1 MWNFSKIEDKHFK
14 EFLWSGKL
22 DENLNDIL
30 LQFYELSPSKQF
42 EFVYYVKKK
51 EKYLNVEYIQ
61 KTFNL
66 DYDDAKRFLINPYGV
81 INIPTVDETG
91 GRLIRSILI
100 KDLKKVITNMEHLKD
115 SMQTIKEFLGRG
127 FCAIFEEK
135 FVGESFMLPVALGLY
150 VENLPKNLVFTGKV
164 DKNGNIYDVNAI
176 DKKTKLAEEN
186 NLKLVPPVYL
196 NNLKEVKNWLDA
208 QNYDVPF
215 YITKTL
221 DNYKGE
227 FKSFLNS
234 VQIEKVEDILRMLKI
249 FNDIKEEDLVLITGR
264 IKPEKEEW
272 KKYAKEFFKRIKRI
286 EEILEGRELMHF
298 AINGSA
304 AFSLACGMLFGS
316 QKPFYFYHYQNG
328 RYHTLKVENVRYLK
342 ERIRNYSCIDYI
354 YEKNSDKLA
363 IILAMASHEAEA
375 DAKAFTQ
382 ETGMSYLIVRHKK
395 AGNIPVEEMIE
406 VARETASLIQDIRRE
421 RSFKEFHFFLSCP
434 VPIAFMLGVAFGYYS
449 PGYIY
454 NYEKPKYVN
463 ILSIESIREIREGE
477 NSEIYSEA

>member
-1 MWNFSKIEDKHFK
+1 MWNFYKINDKHFK
-14 EFLWSGKL
+14 EFLWNGKL
-22 DENLNDIL
+22 DENLDDIL
-30 LQFYELSPSKQF
+30 LQFHRLSPAKQF
-42 EFVYYVKKK
+42 EFMHYVKEK
-51 EKYLNVEYIQ
+51 EKYLSIEILQKVFNV
-61 KTFNL
+61 
-66 DYDDAKRFLINPYGV
+66 DYNDAKSFLTNSYRIV
-81 INIPTVDETG
+81 NIPAVDENEG
-91 GRLIRSILI
+91 KLVRAILI
-100 KDLKKVITNMEHLKD
+100 KGLSSVITNMEHLR
-115 SMQTIKEFLGRG
+115 SSLETIREFLREG
-127 FCAIFEEK
+127 FGAIFEEK
-135 FVGESFMLPVALGLY
+135 FLGESFMLPVAVGLY
-150 VENLPKNLVFTGKV
+150 IERIPENLVFTGKIN
-164 DKNGNIYDVNAI
+164 KEGNIYDVDEI
-176 DKKTKLAEEN
+176 QKKIKLAQKH
-186 NLKLVPPVYL
+186 NLRLVTPIHL
-196 NNLKEVKNWLDA
+196 SDLKEVKNWLDA
-208 QNYDVPF
+208 QKYDLPF

-227 FKSFLNS
+227 FKSFLSS
-234 VQIEKVEDILRMLKI
+234 VQIENVEDVLKMLKI
-249 FNDIKEEDLVLITGR
+249 FNDIKEEDLLLITGR

-272 KKYAKEFFKRIKRI
+272 ERYAKEFFKRIKRI
-286 EEILEGRELMHF
+286 EEVLEGRELMHF

-354 YEKNSDKLA
+354 YEENSDKLA

-434 VPIAFMLGVAFGYYS
+434 VSIAFMLGVAFGYYS

-463 ILSIESIREIREGE
+463 VLSIESIREIREE
-477 NSEIYSEA
+477 ESSEIYSKA